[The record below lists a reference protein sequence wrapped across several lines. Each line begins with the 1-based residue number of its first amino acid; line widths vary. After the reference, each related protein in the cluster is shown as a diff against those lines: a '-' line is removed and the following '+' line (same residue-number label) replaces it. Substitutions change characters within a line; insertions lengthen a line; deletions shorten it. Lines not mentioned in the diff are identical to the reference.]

1 MKAALYVRVST
12 ADQVNEGYSLS
23 AQERALNEYVK
34 SKGWTIHR
42 IYRDKGVSG
51 RTTDR
56 LEFKK
61 LMDAAQRGMF
71 EVVVVYKLDRFGRSL
86 KDLIT
91 SINNLKD
98 WGVDFVSLGDS
109 IDTSTATGKLTF
121 HIIGAIAEFESS
133 LISERTKAGMEEAKR
148 QGKHVGRPKTPS
160 K

>member
-12 ADQVNEGYSLS
+12 TDQANEGYSLS
-23 AQERALNEYVK
+23 AQERALKDHVR
-34 SKGWTIHR
+34 SKGWMIHR

-56 LEFKK
+56 PEFKK

-71 EVVVVYKLDRFGRSL
+71 NVVVVYKLDRFGRSL

-91 SINNLKD
+91 SINNLKE
-98 WGVDFVSLGDS
+98 WNVDFVSLGDS

-133 LISERTKAGMEEAKR
+133 LISERTKAGMTEAKR
-148 QGKHVGRPKTPS
+148 QGKHVGRPRKPP